1 MQHRFLETSALLFD
15 MVHLAWKEC
24 YKLRGMWM
32 FYTRDLSIFSC
43 TLSLIGVWSFLIFLV
58 LPFLFFLI
66 VAILVPDLCPHS
78 TSPMYLVWHFIN
90 NIFTLSIKKKSCKNR
105 KQIQENLWFSSIEIP
120 LLNLGWVMLIPLTAD
135 KTVKYC
141 IRVMKE

>member
-1 MQHRFLETSALLFD
+1 ME
-15 MVHLAWKEC
+15 
-24 YKLRGMWM
+24 YG
-32 FYTRDLSIFSC
+32 C

-90 NIFTLSIKKKSCKNR
+90 NIFTLSIKKKKVAKIGS
-105 KQIQENLWFSSIEIP
+105 
-120 LLNLGWVMLIPLTAD
+120 
-135 KTVKYC
+135 KYKK
-141 IRVMKE
+141 IYDSAALRYLYSTWGE